1 VQKDKIEDREREKL
15 GMEGEEEVQTGEG
28 KK

>member
-1 VQKDKIEDREREKL
+1 VQKDKIEEKEREKL
-15 GMEGEEEVQTGEG
+15 GMGEEEVQTGDG

>member
-1 VQKDKIEDREREKL
+1 VQKDKIEEKEREKL
-15 GMEGEEEVQTGEG
+15 GMEEEVQTGEG